1 MDVDPV
7 NTLSL
12 SSLQDST
19 ITNVNLYATR
29 AQITRV
35 YKTDVSTGQSKVTI
49 TSLPNVVDHES
60 LRYESLC
67 CTVTIFN
74 TLNYDSYSKG

>member
-1 MDVDPV
+1 MDIDSV
-7 NTLSL
+7 NTLFL
-12 SSLQDST
+12 SSLHDST

-35 YKTDVSTGQSKVTI
+35 YKANVSTGQNKVTI

-60 LRYESLC
+60 LRYEHLAA
-67 CTVTIFN
+67 
-74 TLNYDSYSKG
+74 LLQY

>member
-1 MDVDPV
+1 MNVDSV

-19 ITNVNLYATR
+19 ITNVDLYATR

-35 YKTDVSTGQSKVTI
+35 YKTNVSTGQNKATI

-60 LRYESLC
+60 LRYESLAAA
-67 CTVTIFN
+67 
-74 TLNYDSYSKG
+74 LLQYYY

>member
-1 MDVDPV
+1 MDVDSV

-35 YKTDVSTGQSKVTI
+35 YKINLSAGQNKVTI

-60 LRYESLC
+60 LRYEHL
-67 CTVTIFN
+67 IAR
-74 TLNYDSYSKG
+74 LQY

>member
-1 MDVDPV
+1 MDIDSV

-12 SSLQDST
+12 SSLHDST

-35 YKTDVSTGQSKVTI
+35 YKANVSTGQNKVTI

-60 LRYESLC
+60 LRYEHLAA
-67 CTVTIFN
+67 
-74 TLNYDSYSKG
+74 LLQY